1 MHLVVYHSGQ
11 YQLPRCVYT
20 LNRGLDKLL
29 CHIKVA
35 LCAAALCLCATAGR
49 SAGVKYFGNDSILYQ
64 KVSFKGAP
72 FIHYCAV
79 FYKESHN
86 LTFALQELFC
96 GSAS

>member
-20 LNRGLDKLL
+20 LHRGLDKLL

-35 LCAAALCLCATAGR
+35 LCAAA
-49 SAGVKYFGNDSILYQ
+49 GVKYFGNDSILYQ
-64 KVSFKGAP
+64 KVSLKGAP

-96 GSAS
+96 GNAS